1 MTPFSDIGRTAA
13 YDQQKAG
20 IKNLL
25 RETVWV
31 YQEALKDEGSEMH
44 AMDYMATNFAKS
56 ASVAADG
63 DYEHVVLHL
72 TTLLCFSVQMLSDEI
87 GEIE

>member
-1 MTPFSDIGRTAA
+1 MTSPSDIGRTAA

-31 YQEALKDEGSEMH
+31 YREALKDEGTEMH

-56 ASVAADG
+56 ATVAAGG

-72 TTLLCFSVQMLSDEI
+72 TTLLCFSIQMLADEL
-87 GEIE
+87 GEVE